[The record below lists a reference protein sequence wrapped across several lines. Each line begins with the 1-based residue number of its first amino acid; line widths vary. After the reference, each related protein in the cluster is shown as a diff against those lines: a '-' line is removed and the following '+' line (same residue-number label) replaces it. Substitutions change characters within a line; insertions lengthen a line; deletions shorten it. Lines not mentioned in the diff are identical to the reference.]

1 MKGNVTAQRRRLA
14 ELDAIGRTRAL
25 TRAESDELAQ
35 LEEWRE
41 ARRRAVGREMDA
53 LRGRL
58 ARLKGAHRSKGEA
71 IETQQQRLARLR
83 ADRNNL
89 DKRIKNTLARRNYLH
104 RRAEG
109 LEP

>member
-1 MKGNVTAQRRRLA
+1 MKGNVSAQRRRLA

-25 TRAESDELAQ
+25 TADESDELAQ
-35 LEEWRE
+35 LEAWRE

-58 ARLKGAHRSKGEA
+58 ARLRNAHIKKEQA
-71 IETQQQRLARLR
+71 IERERQRLKRMR
-83 ADRNNL
+83 DDRDNL
-89 DKRIKNTLARRNYLH
+89 DRRIKNTVARRNYLQ

>member
-1 MKGNVTAQRRRLA
+1 MKGNVSAQRRRLA

-25 TRAESDELAQ
+25 TREESDELAQ
-35 LEEWRE
+35 LEAWRE
-41 ARRRAVGREMDA
+41 ARRRAVAREMDV

-58 ARLKGAHRSKGEA
+58 GRLRDAERTKAAA
-71 IETQQQRLARLR
+71 IENQKQRLARLR

-89 DKRIKNTLARRNYLH
+89 DKRIKNTIARRNYLH
-104 RRAEG
+104 RRSEG